1 MASSSQHE
9 RDPRWAN
16 REATKIGLAL
26 GKVGYSQADITKW
39 WSHSVYEELGGR
51 TPLQAWNLE
60 EYDRVKRR
68 LVEVLVSERFASK
81 LRDNPAVLRRL
92 TKAKEQ

>member
-1 MASSSQHE
+1 MARFPEDE
-9 RDPRWAN
+9 RDPMWAN

-26 GKVGYSQADITKW
+26 GKVGYTQADITRW
-39 WSHSVYEELGGR
+39 WNHSAYEELGGR

-60 EYDRVKRR
+60 EYDRVKR

-81 LRDNPAVLRRL
+81 LHDNPAVLERL
-92 TKAKEQ
+92 AKAKKQ